1 MKHNP
6 VLLDET
12 VTNIIGDINGLYIDC
27 TLGGGGHT
35 RELLSRLGKNA
46 RVIAL
51 DRDLEVLEK
60 TRAQFNDHRI
70 NFFHVDFR
78 FLKRALT
85 LDQIGAIDGIMID
98 LGVSSFQLDDA
109 DRGFSYHAD
118 SELDMRMDTQ
128 QNLNAWFIVNNYS
141 EEELTDIIFKYGEE
155 RFARKIARAI
165 VKARSGQA
173 INTTL
178 ELVDVIKSA
187 IPAKF
192 TRDKHP
198 ARKTFQAIR
207 IAVNDELT
215 ALEQVLPQAIEVLKP
230 GGRLAVITFHSLE
243 DRIVKKY
250 FNDQSKNCICPPQM
264 LVCSCGGNKAAIK
277 IINRKP
283 IIPAEAEIAINSRA
297 RSAKLRVVEKI

>member
-264 LVCSCGGNKAAIK
+264 PVCSCGGNKAAIK